1 MFISKLTRM
10 KGRTIPFIPS
20 IKRKGTSKYDPYI
33 RTWYIV
39 QNKLPLNLLTIVFEN
54 ALLGVYMVSG

>member
-1 MFISKLTRM
+1 MFISKLTRT

-20 IKRKGTSKYDPYI
+20 IKRKGTSKSDPYI

-39 QNKLPLNLLTIVFEN
+39 QNKLPIKPTIVFEN
-54 ALLGVYMVSG
+54 ALLVVYMVSG